1 VIAPVSMSPL
11 VSVVILNYKRREA
24 FARSLESVRGQAY
37 PNREIIVVD
46 NNSQDGIAEYLAA
59 HAPEVRLI
67 ELAQNGG
74 AAAGRN
80 AGIAAARGEIVITLD
95 NDVFFESPFEIE
107 KAVDTFQRRP
117 DVHILACQVCDEQTG
132 ALRVR
137 EWCHP
142 RSWTEYGQTEF
153 ETNYFVEG
161 ACAVRR
167 EVYDSVGLYYEP
179 LFFGT
184 EGWDLSLRV
193 LDKGFRIL
201 YEPRVRIR
209 HSMACETRA
218 PERPYYYYTRNYI
231 WIAYKDYPFFA
242 GVSFLAVKLL
252 MMLYFSIRSGHL
264 KAYFRAVK
272 EGVAGLPR
280 IRRVRTTIRPAT
292 VRYLRELERG
302 RPPLWTRFS
311 RHREAVQI

>member
-1 VIAPVSMSPL
+1 MPPPL
-11 VSVVILNYKRREA
+11 VTVVILNYKRREE
-24 FARSLESVRGQAY
+24 FARCLESVRRQSY
-37 PNREIIVVD
+37 TNRELIVVD
-46 NNSQDGIAEYLAA
+46 NNSQDGIGEYLGA
-59 HAPEVRLI
+59 HAPEARLI
-67 ELAQNGG
+67 ELRENGG

-95 NDVFFESPFEIE
+95 NDVFFESPFEIG
-107 KAVDTFQRRP
+107 KTVDTFERRP

-142 RSWTEYGQTEF
+142 RSSAEFGQTEF
-153 ETNYFVEG
+153 ETDYFVEG
-161 ACAVRR
+161 ACAIRR
-167 EVYDSVGLYYEP
+167 EVYEAVGLYYAP

-184 EGWDLSLRV
+184 EGWDFGLRA

-209 HSMACETRA
+209 HSMASETRA

-231 WIAYKDYPFFA
+231 WIAYKDYPFLA
-242 GVSFLAVKLL
+242 GVSFVTWKLL
-252 MMLYFSIRSGHL
+252 MMLYFSIRSRHL
-264 KAYFRAVK
+264 KTYLRGVK
-272 EGVAGLPR
+272 EGIAGLPQVR
-280 IRRVRTTIRPAT
+280 QVRTTIRPAT
-292 VRYLRELERG
+292 VRYLRKLERG
-302 RPPLWTRFS
+302 RPPLRARFS